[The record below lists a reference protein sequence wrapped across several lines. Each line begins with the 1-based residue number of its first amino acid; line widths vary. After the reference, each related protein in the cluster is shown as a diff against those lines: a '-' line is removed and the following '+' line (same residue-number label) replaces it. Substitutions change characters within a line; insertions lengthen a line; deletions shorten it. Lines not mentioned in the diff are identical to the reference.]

1 MSQGYHTN
9 AKTNMHS
16 REIIQQS
23 DLTDIELAER
33 FEINEKTVSKWS
45 EGADISKSKNINSNY
60 LSNISKETI
69 KRCRYVKLGGACS
82 LLLRFKRV

>member
-23 DLTDIELAER
+23 DLKNT
-33 FEINEKTVSKWS
+33 EKSRKIMGKIMGS
-45 EGADISKSKNINSNY
+45 ANLKSWGKSWGQP
-60 LSNISKETI
+60 T
-69 KRCRYVKLGGACS
+69 
-82 LLLRFKRV
+82 

>member
-23 DLTDIELAER
+23 DLTNIELSER
-33 FEINEKTVSKWS
+33 FEINEKTVAQW
-45 EGADISKSKNINSNY
+45 KNREH
-60 LSNISKETI
+60 LTCNI
-69 KRCRYVKLGGACS
+69 GGRSCFVHLFFS
-82 LLLRFKRV
+82 WY